1 MKKKNNTQAVENN
14 EQAQR
19 IACAKRTSIGGQAL
33 MEGIMMRGPKKSAM
47 AVRNPQGEIVL
58 EVTDISTGKRPL
70 ITKIPIA
77 RGVYNFVGS
86 MIIGYKALMRS
97 AEISGLEE
105 IEEELAKEKA
115 AKKAAKQAKK
125 DGTVVADEVAVE
137 EAAAEE
143 ATAEEATAEETVAEE
158 AVAEEAVA
166 EETVSEETVAE
177 ETVAEDAKVEETK
190 ASSKTEE
197 KKKSSNLTTIIT
209 IIAGVLGVA
218 LALGLFIFLPDTIAG
233 WIAGFTPDPENW
245 RPVFAGFIKII
256 ILIAYMS
263 LVCLLKDIRRTFEYH
278 GAEHKTI
285 FCYEAG
291 LELTVE
297 NVRKQRRFHP
307 RCGTSFLIL
316 MLIISIGIGLCINP
330 VYKLVTGNTANTL
343 IFSLIKLCLL
353 PLTMG
358 IGYELIK
365 LAGRHDNLF
374 TRIISA
380 PGMWLQRITVKE
392 PSDDMIE
399 CAIAAFKE
407 VIPEDDTD
415 KI

>member
-1 MKKKNNTQAVENN
+1 MKQKNENFEN
-14 EQAQR
+14 QEQAER
-19 IACAKRTSIGGQAL
+19 IACAKKTSIGGQAL

-47 AVRNPQGEIVL
+47 AVRNPKGEIVL
-58 EVTDISTGKRPL
+58 EITDISNGKRPF

-77 RGVYNFVGS
+77 RGVYNFVAS

-115 AKKAAKQAKK
+115 AKKAAKKAKK
-125 DGTVVADEVAVE
+125 AGKIEEPEVIEEKPIEETIYPEEDAFEDTSASSTYSETPAESFTADYSATVE
-137 EAAAEE
+137 EAP
-143 ATAEEATAEETVAEE
+143 
-158 AVAEEAVA
+158 
-166 EETVSEETVAE
+166 
-177 ETVAEDAKVEETK
+177 KP
-190 ASSKTEE
+190 E
-197 KKKSSNLTTIIT
+197 KKKSSGLSTAIT
-209 IIAGVLGVA
+209 IIALVLGVA

-233 WIAGFTPDPENW
+233 WLSGYTPDPINW

-256 ILIAYMS
+256 ILILYMS
-263 LVCLLKDIRRTFEYH
+263 LVCLMKDIRRTFEYH

-330 VYKLVTGNTANTL
+330 IYQLITGTPANTL
-343 IFSLIKLCLL
+343 IFSIIKLCLL

-380 PGMWLQRITVKE
+380 PGMWLQRLTVKE
-392 PSDDMIE
+392 PTDDMIE
-399 CAIAAFKE
+399 CAIAAFKA
-407 VIPEDDTD
+407 VVPEDNSDNY
-415 KI
+415 

>member
-1 MKKKNNTQAVENN
+1 MKKKKNTQAVENN

-125 DGTVVADEVAVE
+125 DGTAVTDEVAVE
-137 EAAAEE
+137 EAVAEE
-143 ATAEEATAEETVAEE
+143 AVTEEAAAEETVAEE
-158 AVAEEAVA
+158 AAA
-166 EETVSEETVAE
+166 EETVAE
-177 ETVAEDAKVEETK
+177 ETVAEESVAEDAKGEETK

-343 IFSLIKLCLL
+343 VFSIIKLCLL

>member
-1 MKKKNNTQAVENN
+1 MKKKDKKKIIEENS
-14 EQAQR
+14 EQAQK
-19 IACAKRTSIGGQAL
+19 IACAKKTSIGGQAL

-58 EVTDISTGKRPL
+58 EITDISTDKRPF
-70 ITKIPIA
+70 ITKIPIV
-77 RGVYNFVGS
+77 RGVYNFVAS

-115 AKKAAKQAKK
+115 AKKAAKKAKK
-125 DGTVVADEVAVE
+125 SGQPIEETETTETVEVIE
-137 EAAAEE
+137 ETPKEEIIYPEE
-143 ATAEEATAEETVAEE
+143 ATVTPPPAENVETSTEDITASESVEVAPSADSTEKD
-158 AVAEEAVA
+158 V
-166 EETVSEETVAE
+166 
-177 ETVAEDAKVEETK
+177 KK
-190 ASSKTEE
+190 EE
-197 KKKSSNLTTIIT
+197 KKSSSGLTTMIT
-209 IIAGVLGVA
+209 VIAGILGVV
-218 LALGLFIFLPDTIAG
+218 LALGLFIFLPDAIAG
-233 WIAGFTPDPENW
+233 WLSGYTPDPTNW

-330 VYKLVTGNTANTL
+330 IYQLITKEPANTL
-343 IFSLIKLCLL
+343 IFSIIKLCLL
-353 PLTMG
+353 PITMG

-380 PGMWLQRITVKE
+380 PGMWLQRLTVKE

-399 CAIAAFKE
+399 CAIEAFKA
-407 VIPEDDTD
+407 VVPEDNSDNY
-415 KI
+415 